1 MSLSIGGMRR
11 IFLISMVLLFHIPFS
26 YSQKNDDG
34 NVLLKRA
41 NEVLYSD
48 PEQALKISD
57 HLLHNVTDSK
67 QTMQARLLLTK
78 THLMIGNYSEAI
90 SNIQAALKEL
100 KSIDDSDVRFD
111 TFLLAAEIY
120 SYLELFEISNQY
132 RSKAKKL
139 AVGNSIFQKKLD
151 VFEFPDKKSEAVL
164 QKISSKETLAFSFI
178 TKGMPQQRIAN
189 QLLQK
194 SQLDSA
200 FVYFQKSR
208 ENASGT
214 YWKMTESLDFSN
226 YFFQKKNYS
235 QAITLL
241 YESLEKCKKI
251 KNNHFL
257 MLINDKLSSCYLAL
271 NDKTR
276 FREYK
281 QKASIAANEDETRT
295 TLARNYA
302 FEVLQ
307 NDVEEQVKATQ
318 TAQQN
323 WYWILGIIGFS
334 LLIGWLFL
342 RWLFGTRIKHESDI
356 ISYLKLIKKSEN
368 IDTTK
373 QSYGIVEKTIAK
385 NLSIPKETEDLLLAK
400 LEKFEAGKKYLS
412 KDISLA
418 QMASQFETNTK
429 YLSEVINKYK
439 QKNINL
445 YINELRINYIVTKL
459 KDDPKYLHYKVSYLA
474 EECGFSSHSSFSSVF
489 KNITGITPNVFIQFL
504 SRDVEQ
510 MHKTK
515 MTEA

>member
-1 MSLSIGGMRR
+1 MRR
-11 IFLISMVLLFHIPFS
+11 IFLILLALLFHIPFS

-41 NEVLYSD
+41 NEILYSD

-57 HLLHNVTDSK
+57 HLLHNATDIK
-67 QTMQARLLLTK
+67 QAMQARLLLTK

-100 KSIDDSDVRFD
+100 KSIDDAEVRFE

-132 RSKAKKL
+132 LTEAKKIAEGNASFEKKL
-139 AVGNSIFQKKLD
+139 AVFQ
-151 VFEFPDKKSEAVL
+151 FPDKKNKMIL
-164 QKISSKETLAFSFI
+164 DKIPSKEALVFSFI
-178 TKGMPQQRIAN
+178 TKGTPQQRIGN
-189 QLLQK
+189 DFLQK

-200 FVYFQKSR
+200 EIHLKK
-208 ENASGT
+208 NLDNNLGN
-214 YWKMTESLDFSN
+214 YWQMTESMDYGN
-226 YFFQKKNYS
+226 YFFQKKNYPK
-235 QAITLL
+235 AIASLN
-241 YESLEKCKKI
+241 ESLKKSKTI
-251 KNNHFL
+251 KNNYFQ
-257 MLINDKLSSCYLAL
+257 MSIYDKLSSCYLAL
-271 NDKTR
+271 NDKIR
-276 FREYK
+276 FREFK
-281 QKASIAANEDETRT
+281 QKANIAGNDYETKT

-307 NDVEEQVKATQ
+307 KDVEEQVKTEQAT
-318 TAQQN
+318 QQN
-323 WYWILGIIGFS
+323 WYWILGISGF
-334 LLIGWLFL
+334 LLVLGWLFL
-342 RWLFGTRIKHESDI
+342 RWQFDTKIKHESDI
-356 ISYLKLIKKSEN
+356 ISYLKLIKKSET
-368 IDTTK
+368 IDSTK
-373 QSYGIVEKTIAK
+373 QNYGIVEKTITK
-385 NLSIPKETEDLLLAK
+385 NLSIPKETEDLLLNK

-439 QKNINL
+439 QKNVNL

-459 KDDPKYLHYKVSYLA
+459 KDDPKYLQYKVSYLA

-504 SRDVEQ
+504 SRDIEQ